1 VVQKSAVIIG
11 SVVLIA
17 LVVGLV
23 LYLGGSAAKPASAQA
38 TPTPAASSS
47 AGLVSTDEVV
57 GTGAEATAG
66 STVSVSYTGTLDN
79 GTVFDSTAKDGGTP
93 FSFQLGAGQVIKGW
107 DTGVVGM
114 KVGGTRK
121 LVIPPSLAYGDQAT
135 GSIPPNSTLTF
146 VIQLLS
152 VK

>member
-1 VVQKSAVIIG
+1 VGFKVVVIGG
-11 SVVLIA
+11 SIVLIA

-23 LYLGGSAAKPASAQA
+23 LYLGGSGAKTANNQA

-47 AGLVSTDEVV
+47 AGLVSTDQVV
-57 GTGAEATAG
+57 GTGAEAVAG
-66 STVSVSYTGTLDN
+66 KTLSVSYTGTLAD

-93 FSFQLGAGQVIKGW
+93 FSFTLGAGQVIKGW
-107 DTGVVGM
+107 DQGVVGM

-121 LVIPPSLAYGDQAT
+121 LVIPPALAYGSQAT

-146 VIQLLS
+146 VIQLLA